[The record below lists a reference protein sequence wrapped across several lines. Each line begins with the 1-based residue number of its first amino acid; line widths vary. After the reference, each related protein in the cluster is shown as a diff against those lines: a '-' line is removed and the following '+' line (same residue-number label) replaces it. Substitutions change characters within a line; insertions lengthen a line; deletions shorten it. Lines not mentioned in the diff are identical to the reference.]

1 MPGQRFRK
9 AGAYQFVA
17 GAGTPPCFDA
27 ADAND
32 DGRVNIADAVT
43 LLSFLFDGGSTLPA
57 PYPDSGF
64 DPTQDSL
71 SCSGVSS

>member
-1 MPGQRFRK
+1 MSDS
-9 AGAYQFVA
+9 QFVLNYLFVGGGRA
-17 GAGTPPCFDA
+17 PLCFDA

-32 DGRVNIADAVT
+32 DGRVNIADAIT
-43 LLSFLFDGGSTLPA
+43 LLLFLFDGGSTLPA
-57 PYPDSGF
+57 PHPDSGF